1 MKLLIHDLSN
11 EEWDRISDSY
21 TDWTVISDNG
31 TIKPCIGCFRCWTG
45 GDGKCVLRD
54 GYENMGALIH
64 QAEEVTVMS
73 RYTWGGFSSFV
84 KNIFDRCLGYVLP
97 EFEPAYGEMHHKKR
111 YPEDKPVTFIFRGS
125 GLTEEE
131 QKKARNYVYAVCR
144 NLRGYVKDVVFEECA
159 AEPVRPSDAPK
170 ERKGILLVNC
180 SIRGDRS
187 NTGVL
192 LKQLQ
197 NAFMTPVNMVT
208 LLPNEVNNVKIA
220 EAVNSAETVI
230 LGIPLYVDGI
240 PASALRLMER
250 IPARPEGTGRLY
262 AVVNNGLYESRQND
276 NLLNMIRD
284 WSRQKGFR
292 YSGALAVGAGELIGT
307 LMRDSKHILWP
318 ANNTLRGIGRLRD
331 AVTNHTEVDDIYA
344 DPYRFPR
351 GLYILIANT
360 NWQSLKAAEKR
371 RRNRK

>member
-1 MKLLIHDLSN
+1 
-11 EEWDRISDSY
+11 
-21 TDWTVISDNG
+21 
-31 TIKPCIGCFRCWTG
+31 
-45 GDGKCVLRD
+45 VLRD

-64 QAEEVTVMS
+64 QADEAVIMS

-84 KNIFDRCLGYVLP
+84 KNVFDRCLGYVLP
-97 EFEPAYGEMHHKKR
+97 EFETAYGEMHHKKR

-144 NLRGYVKDVVFEECA
+144 NLRGYVKDVMFEECA

-170 ERKGILLVNC
+170 ERKGILLVNG

-192 LKQLQ
+192 LKRLQ
-197 NAFMTPVNMVT
+197 EVFRIPVNMVT
-208 LLPNEVNNVKIA
+208 LAPNELNNAEIA

-240 PASALRLMER
+240 PASALRLMETVD
-250 IPARPEGTGRLY
+250 ACQEGTCRVY
-262 AVVNNGLYESRQND
+262 AVINNGLYESRQNV

-284 WSRQKGFR
+284 WSNEKGFR
-292 YSGALAVGAGELIGT
+292 YSGALAVGAGEVIGT
-307 LMRDSKHILWP
+307 LMRDTKHILWP
-318 ANNTLRGIGRLRD
+318 ANNTLNGLKRLRD
-331 AVTNHTEVDDIYA
+331 AVLNNTELEDIYA

-351 GLYILIANT
+351 WLYILIANT